1 MYLNSINKGV
11 GYRIDTIASLFIRQ
25 RGTGTTSEAWKKE
38 RQTLITDSLTVN
50 KCFCSRLAIL
60 ELIQYCE
67 IPANELRIGTGN
79 PEDISILYVPSQR
92 VSTLLQ
98 DICFTTFQNGQNSWM
113 EGLTKVEQWL
123 EELALLACTKN
134 FAYPLDPYR
143 FCLQ

>member
-1 MYLNSINKGV
+1 MVGYVTDLRGDIQIYNIIQKIYLNSINKGV
-11 GYRIDTIASLFIRQ
+11 WYRIDTIASLFIRQ

-79 PEDISILYVPSQR
+79 LEDISTLYVPS
-92 VSTLLQ
+92 
-98 DICFTTFQNGQNSWM
+98 
-113 EGLTKVEQWL
+113 
-123 EELALLACTKN
+123 
-134 FAYPLDPYR
+134 
-143 FCLQ
+143 